1 MSISLRDQLLK
12 AGLVNQK
19 QAKQVSKDKQKQQR
33 LAHKG
38 QIELDDSQQR
48 AAQKAMAEKVKRD
61 QELNRQ
67 QQEKAEA
74 KARAISRRMPGRFVL
89 AADTTVVV
97 EGQILGK
104 PASDEDAARMLRLLS
119 GRSHLVIS
127 GVCVMKDG
135 QPAVPTEV
143 ETSVVEFAD
152 LSPAE
157 IAWYVSSGESMDKA
171 GGYGI
176 QGLASRFVTRIAGS
190 YTNVVGLPIALV
202 YRMCTKA
209 GLLLS

>member
-1 MSISLRDQLLK
+1 MRNALTPPHSWSFHLGPFREPSLDG
-12 AGLVNQK
+12 AGAGAEYAAPERADAPSAVTPSTPG
-19 QAKQVSKDKQKQQR
+19 ATPPS
-33 LAHKG
+33 AST
-38 QIELDDSQQR
+38 DS
-48 AAQKAMAEKVKRD
+48 
-61 QELNRQ
+61 
-67 QQEKAEA
+67 
-74 KARAISRRMPGRFVL
+74 PPP
-89 AADTTVVV
+89 VVV
-97 EGQILGK
+97 DDPMLAPMPPPQHVITTW
-104 PASDEDAARMLRLLS
+104 EDAARMLRLLS

-135 QPAVPTEV
+135 ELADPTEV

-152 LSPAE
+152 LSSAE
-157 IAWYVSSGESMDKA
+157 IAWYVSSGESIDKA